1 MRYFISPNKNP
12 LVYESVGELFEA
24 RNFIHQRRTIDTF
37 VIIFCV
43 KGILYISQDE
53 RHYTLKENEYIV
65 LFAGHEHYGFKNSES
80 EVTYYWCHFSVK
92 RKDYRIL
99 EKPGLDLFLNKPG
112 YGRPV
117 YEHYY
122 ILPETGKLFLTN
134 TRVFQFFR
142 QLLDISRRNPYSPLF
157 TNYSLSL
164 LAMEVS
170 QEYIQKEIIAE
181 KNKKL
186 NPRMENII
194 EWVRINHPKNISL
207 SRMAKLFK
215 YNHDYL
221 STSFKKY
228 TGLPLMKYINMI
240 RLEAAK
246 NKLINTSDSIK
257 EIAFAT
263 GFKDEKNFYKR
274 FKQMEK
280 ISPGKYRNVFSKTKL
295 VKGNTRKNAP
305 GPPP

>member
-1 MRYFISPNKNP
+1 M
-12 LVYESVGELFEA
+12 
-24 RNFIHQRRTIDTF
+24 
-37 VIIFCV
+37 
-43 KGILYISQDE
+43 
-53 RHYTLKENEYIV
+53 V

-80 EVTYYWCHFSVK
+80 ELTYYWCHFSVK
-92 RKDYRIL
+92 KKGWQIL
-99 EKPGLDLFLNKPG
+99 EKTDLDLFLGKG
-112 YGRPV
+112 G

-122 ILPETGKLFLTN
+122 ILPETGKLFSTD

-157 TNYSLSL
+157 NNYSLSL

-170 QEYIQKEIIAE
+170 QEYIQKEIVAAE
-181 KNKKL
+181 NKKL
-186 NPRMENII
+186 NHRMENII
-194 EWVRINHPKNISL
+194 EWVRINYHKNISL
-207 SRMAKLFK
+207 PRIAKLFK
-215 YNHDYL
+215 YSHDYL

-240 RLEAAK
+240 RIETAK

-274 FKQMEK
+274 FKQMER
-280 ISPGKYRNVFSKTKL
+280 ISPGKYRNAFSKTKL

-305 GPPP
+305 GPPHFSSK

>member
-12 LVYESVGELFEA
+12 LIYESAGELLEA

-43 KGILYISQDE
+43 KGVLYISQDE
-53 RHYTLKENEYIV
+53 RHYTLKENEYMV
-65 LFAGHEHYGFKNSES
+65 LFAGHEHYGFKNSEL

-92 RKDYRIL
+92 KQDCQIL
-99 EKPGLDLFLNKPG
+99 EKADLDLFLGKGG
-112 YGRPV
+112 YGG

-122 ILPETGKLFLTN
+122 ILPETGKLFSTD
-134 TRVFQFFR
+134 TRAFQFFR
-142 QLLDISRRNPYSPLF
+142 QLLDISRRTPYSPLF
-157 TNYSLSL
+157 NNYSLSL
-164 LAMEVS
+164 LAMEIS
-170 QEYIQKEIIAE
+170 QEYIQKETAAA

-186 NPRMENII
+186 NPRMENIV
-194 EWVRINHPKNISL
+194 EWVRINYPRNISL
-207 SRMAKLFK
+207 SRIAKLFK

-228 TGLPLMKYINMI
+228 TGVPLMKYINMI
-240 RLEAAK
+240 RIKTAK

-263 GFKDEKNFYKR
+263 GFNDEKNFYKR

-280 ISPGKYRNVFSKTKL
+280 MSPGKYRNAFSKTKL

-305 GPPP
+305 GPPPT